1 MINPETK
8 LSEHFTL
15 RELCKSD
22 KHPEIYNVPPF
33 EAVDNLTFV
42 CQWLEKLRE
51 AYNARYTSPDLPKGE
66 EGLRASESGRHTLPL
81 EGKGEVPLKIN
92 SGYRSRQLNHAVGG
106 MPTSNHLTGK
116 AVDIRCE
123 GKDATERGIRAFR
136 YATLLM
142 EILLKEHK
150 GWEEIIVERNGT
162 SWWVHFA
169 IAKDS
174 KRRWLTVINK
184 TK

>member
-51 AYNARYTSPDLPKGE
+51 AYNLRYPSAD
-66 EGLRASESGRHTLPL
+66 
-81 EGKGEVPLKIN
+81 GKEQPLKVN